1 MTLGLADRSNMQTP
15 FFLRGHTPQG
25 LEGPRSHCGVC
36 SEAPRVIYVSV
47 LNHIVNASTYLCV
60 INDIRYLAPGQ
71 SRNYTPNGLPRDQT
85 NGAKLR
91 EPPAGKRPR
100 EPTRTSRNADAGN
113 GPGTQ
118 HQALDQSRSYAPNG
132 PPQHAAI
139 RQASQPG
146 SQASQRRKPPSEPG
160 QRATTTIPAAKAT
173 LFFCATNR
181 RNPSANLM
189 RSPWWRALSQI
200 TLPCALKRHATVLR
214 DHTTMCC
221 VYVRHK

>member
-1 MTLGLADRSNMQTP
+1 MSSPHQLHPAKTP
-15 FFLRGHTPQG
+15 ATQPRDQPNGTKLRELPAGKRLHEPTG
-25 LEGPRSHCGVC
+25 TSTN
-36 SEAPRVIYVSV
+36 A
-47 LNHIVNASTYLCV
+47 NASDGPGT
-60 INDIRYLAPGQ
+60 RHQAPGQ
-71 SRNYTPNGLPRDQT
+71 SRNYAPNGLPRDQT

-139 RQASQPG
+139 RHASQPG
-146 SQASQRRKPPSEPG
+146 SQASQGRKPPEEPG
-160 QRATTTIPAAKAT
+160 QRANTTTPAAKFT

-189 RSPWWRALSQI
+189 RLPWWRALSQI
-200 TLPCALKRHATVLR
+200 TLPCALKRHATSKKGLGPCAWAVKATL
-214 DHTTMCC
+214 HL
-221 VYVRHK
+221 

>member
-1 MTLGLADRSNMQTP
+1 MCHKWPTVSSATSIHAGCSLA
-15 FFLRGHTPQG
+15 GHTTNGAKLRKPPVG
-25 LEGPRSHCGVC
+25 KRLHEPSGTSTN
-36 SEAPRVIYVSV
+36 A
-47 LNHIVNASTYLCV
+47 NASDGPGTQHQ
-60 INDIRYLAPGQ
+60 APGQ
-71 SRNYTPNGLPRDQT
+71 SRNYAPNGLPRDQT

-100 EPTRTSRNADAGN
+100 EPTRTSRNADASN

-146 SQASQRRKPPSEPG
+146 SQASQGRKPPEEPG
-160 QRATTTIPAAKAT
+160 QRATTTTPAAKST

>member
-1 MTLGLADRSNMQTP
+1 MRSPHQLHPAKTP
-15 FFLRGHTPQG
+15 ATQ
-25 LEGPRSHCGVC
+25 
-36 SEAPRVIYVSV
+36 
-47 LNHIVNASTYLCV
+47 
-60 INDIRYLAPGQ
+60 
-71 SRNYTPNGLPRDQT
+71 PRDRP

-91 EPPAGKRPR
+91 ELPAGKRLH
-100 EPTRTSRNADAGN
+100 EPTGTSTNANASD
-113 GPGTQ
+113 GPGTR
-118 HQALDQSRSYAPNG
+118 HQAPGQSRSYAPNG

-139 RQASQPG
+139 RHASQPG
-146 SQASQRRKPPSEPG
+146 SQASQGRKPPEEPG
-160 QRATTTIPAAKAT
+160 QRATTTTPAAKST